1 MSWIGIGLLLVFAA
15 TTDTSSTTQVRLQA
29 TGRGAALAWDLSRQL
44 SAGQIT
50 PEELVR
56 QVTQLHATDRRQFLG
71 AWEMARP
78 DLPVALEIKEQVI
91 ASLGNEPA
99 TEPTPAATDPA
110 PAEPKVTPEFTPL
123 PDPTPE
129 PYFVERPLSGRGP
142 IAFALSFLLGMGIG
156 HYVLGTYVHGLIC
169 AAVEIAGIAIMGASF
184 PNRTGV
190 LVGGSVLLVGW
201 LSDWGGVVY
210 YSYQTEDPVQVSR
223 AVYDAEL
230 SEGLPVTDG
239 GFRPTFTLFAGEF

>member
-1 MSWIGIGLLLVFAA
+1 MSWIGIGLLLVLTA
-15 TTDTSSTTQVRLQA
+15 TTDTSSTTTARLQA
-29 TGRGAALAWDLSRQL
+29 TGRGAAMAWDLSRQL

-56 QVTQLHATDRRQFLG
+56 QVTQLHPADRRQFLG

-91 ASLGNEPA
+91 GSLDDEPPA
-99 TEPTPAATDPA
+99 EPTPAVDPPA

-123 PDPTPE
+123 PSGTPD
-129 PYFVERPLSGRGP
+129 PYFMGRPLSGRGP
-142 IAFALSFLLGMGIG
+142 IAFALSFLVGMGIG
-156 HYVLGTYVHGLIC
+156 HYVLGTYLHGLIS
-169 AAVEIAGIAIMGASF
+169 AAVEITGIAIIGASL

-190 LVGGSVLLVGW
+190 LVGGSVLIVGW
-201 LSDWGGVVY
+201 LSDWGGVLY
-210 YSYQTEDPVQVSR
+210 YTSQTEDPVQVSR

-230 SEGLPVTDG
+230 SEGLPVADG
-239 GFRPTFTLFAGEF
+239 GFRPTFTLFGGEF